1 MRQKF
6 TLTLISVA
14 LSILVVLSCCFE
26 SEAQAQTQS
35 GQSGGIAIPKISIEM
50 QDGSKPGEVVGAM
63 RILIIL
69 TILTMAPALLITMTA
84 FTRIVIVMF
93 FLRQALGTQYM
104 PPSQILIGLSLF
116 LTLFVMRPAFVQIN
130 DNALQP
136 FMNEQIGL
144 EQALD
149 NASEPLKKFML
160 SQTREK
166 DLGVFLNAAGAAK
179 PKTALDIPM
188 HIVVPAF
195 ITSEL
200 KTSFQIGFLIYLPF
214 LILDMV
220 VASILMAMGMMML
233 PPVIISMP
241 FKIMLFVLVDG
252 WTLIVGS
259 VIKSFAGAG

>member
-1 MRQKF
+1 MKPKF
-6 TLTLISVA
+6 TNVLVSVA
-14 LSILVVLSCCFE
+14 LVAFLALSCCLAGD
-26 SEAQAQTQS
+26 AQAQTQ
-35 GQSGGIAIPKISIEM
+35 GGGIAIPKISVEM

-116 LTLFVMRPAFVQIN
+116 LTLFVMKPVFVQIN

-136 FMNEQIGL
+136 FMNEKIGL

-149 NASEPLKKFML
+149 NAAEPLKKFML

-179 PKTALDIPM
+179 PKTAMDIPM
-188 HIVVPAF
+188 HIVVPSF

-233 PPVIISMP
+233 PPVIISLP

>member
-14 LSILVVLSCCFE
+14 LSLLVVLSCCLE

-35 GQSGGIAIPKISIEM
+35 GQGGGIAIPKISIEM

-136 FMNEQIGL
+136 FMNEQISL

>member
-1 MRQKF
+1 MAHKL
-6 TLTLISVA
+6 TVTLISVA
-14 LSILVVLSCCFE
+14 VSALLMLAVCLSSD
-26 SEAQAQTQS
+26 AQAQTS
-35 GQSGGIAIPKISIEM
+35 GAGIAIPKISVEM
-50 QDGSKPGEVVGAM
+50 KDGSNPGEVVGAM
-63 RILIIL
+63 RILLIL
-69 TILTMAPALLITMTA
+69 TVLTMAPALFITMTA

-104 PPSQILIGLSLF
+104 PPSQVLIGLSLF
-116 LTLFVMRPAFVQIN
+116 LTLFVMKPVFVQIN

-149 NASEPLKKFML
+149 SASEPLKRFML

-179 PKTALDIPM
+179 PSTAIDIPM

-259 VIKSFAGAG
+259 IIKSFAGAG